1 MAKRLFLA
9 ALLLIAAAGQAASP
23 TIVARKDFV
32 NQTSDISTTTL
43 YTVPAGGAG
52 VYRITESGET
62 CQPGNNGV
70 ITPVFSWTA
79 VDGKSDA
86 TNLGRGTPINSL
98 GGVPPCDTTFGFYN
112 FNVFT
117 INAKG
122 GTTISFSSSGNQ
134 SGGTFS
140 FYIRIEKL

>member
-1 MAKRLFLA
+1 MIKRLFLA
-9 ALLLIAAAGQAASP
+9 ALLLSAAAGQASP

-43 YTVPAGGAG
+43 YTVPVGAAG

-79 VDGKSDA
+79 IDGKSDA
-86 TNLGRGTPINSL
+86 TNFGRGTPINSL
-98 GGVPPCDTTFGFYN
+98 GGVAPCDTTFGFYN
-112 FNVFT
+112 SNVFT
-117 INAKG
+117 INPKD